1 MSQLLTPPGITIPY
15 VPADIFLHHT
25 TLKPRPKLILLGDSI
40 TEQGSSSIHGWVNS
54 LTIHYN
60 RRVDVINRGL
70 GGYNTHWGLAV
81 LPLILEELI
90 GPSTAAQQVD
100 NHTISNNNDDVGGQ
114 CQKQEEEVQ
123 QQQQQQQEFPQYT
136 FVIAYGANDSCLLN
150 GPHSRHHV
158 TINNYSNNLQH
169 MIQMIR
175 TWKSNKMIVSMTTTT
190 TMVVLMT
197 PPPCDT
203 NIQYPSR
210 DNENS
215 TRLYAETCV
224 LVGKNLGVPVV
235 DLWNGMQQQQQQQQQ
250 QQLPSQPSLSSLGQE
265 EYLSDGL
272 HLTPMGNYR
281 VYELLLNVLEAEEEE
296 SGVFVGLTIPNL
308 PRSYPDHTMVNA
320 THPQQTFGVV
330 TTHVV

>member
-1 MSQLLTPPGITIPY
+1 MSQLLTPPAITIPY

-25 TLKPRPKLILLGDSI
+25 TLKPRPKLILIGDSI
-40 TEQGSSSIHGWVNS
+40 TEQGSSSIHGWANS

-60 RRVDVINRGL
+60 RRMDVMNRGL
-70 GGYNTHWGLAV
+70 GGYNTHWGLSV
-81 LPLILEELI
+81 LPLILEEIL
-90 GPSTAAQQVD
+90 GPSMTQQVD
-100 NHTISNNNDDVGGQ
+100 EHTSNNNNGVGQ
-114 CQKQEEEVQ
+114 CKTQEEVVKQ
-123 QQQQQQQEFPQYT
+123 QDIPQYT

-158 TINNYSNNLQH
+158 TVNNYSNNLQR

-175 TWKSNKMIVSMTTTT
+175 TWNSNKTTISS

-203 NIQYPSR
+203 IVQYPSR

-215 TRLYAETCV
+215 TSLYAETCV
-224 LVGKNLGVPVV
+224 LVGMKMGVPVV

-250 QQLPSQPSLSSLGQE
+250 QLPTAPVSSLWQG

-272 HLTPMGNYR
+272 HLTTMGNHR
-281 VYELLLNVLEAEEEE
+281 VYELLLKVLEEIDDGIDKVAKE
-296 SGVFVGLTIPNL
+296 GRGGFLGLTITNL

-330 TTHVV
+330 TTHEV

>member
-1 MSQLLTPPGITIPY
+1 M
-15 VPADIFLHHT
+15 
-25 TLKPRPKLILLGDSI
+25 
-40 TEQGSSSIHGWVNS
+40 
-54 LTIHYN
+54 
-60 RRVDVINRGL
+60 DVINRGL

-81 LPLILEELI
+81 LPLILEELL
-90 GPSTAAQQVD
+90 GPSISAQQVD

-114 CQKQEEEVQ
+114 CQQQEEEVQ
-123 QQQQQQQEFPQYT
+123 QQQQQQQQQEIPQYT

-158 TINNYSNNLQH
+158 TINNYSNNLQR

-175 TWKSNKMIVSMTTTT
+175 TWKSNKMIVSTTTK
-190 TMVVLMT
+190 VVLMT

-235 DLWNGMQQQQQQQQQ
+235 DLWNGMQQQQQRQQQQQ
-250 QQLPSQPSLSSLGQE
+250 QQLPSQPTLSSFWQE

-281 VYELLLNVLEAEEEE
+281 VYELLLNVLEAGEE
-296 SGVFVGLTIPNL
+296 SGVFLGLTIPNL

-330 TTHVV
+330 NNTCGAI

>member
-1 MSQLLTPPGITIPY
+1 
-15 VPADIFLHHT
+15 
-25 TLKPRPKLILLGDSI
+25 
-40 TEQGSSSIHGWVNS
+40 
-54 LTIHYN
+54 
-60 RRVDVINRGL
+60 
-70 GGYNTHWGLAV
+70 
-81 LPLILEELI
+81 
-90 GPSTAAQQVD
+90 
-100 NHTISNNNDDVGGQ
+100 
-114 CQKQEEEVQ
+114 
-123 QQQQQQQEFPQYT
+123 
-136 FVIAYGANDSCLLN
+136 
-150 GPHSRHHV
+150 
-158 TINNYSNNLQH
+158 
-169 MIQMIR
+169 
-175 TWKSNKMIVSMTTTT
+175 MIVSTTTK
-190 TMVVLMT
+190 VVLMT

-250 QQLPSQPSLSSLGQE
+250 QQLPSQPSLSSLGQV

-296 SGVFVGLTIPNL
+296 SGVFLGLTIPNL

>member
-1 MSQLLTPPGITIPY
+1 MSNLRTPPAITIPY
-15 VPADIFLHHT
+15 VPSNIFLHHT
-25 TLKPRPKLILLGDSI
+25 TLEPRPKLILLGDSI
-40 TEQGSSSIHGWVNS
+40 TEQGSSSNHGWATS

-60 RRVDVINRGL
+60 RRMDVLNRGL

-81 LPLILEELI
+81 LPLILEEIL
-90 GPSTAAQQVD
+90 GPSSTAEQEVD
-100 NHTISNNNDDVGGQ
+100 EHTANNNNDVGQ

-123 QQQQQQQEFPQYT
+123 KQDIIPQYT
-136 FVIAYGANDSCLLN
+136 FIIAYGANDSCLRD

-158 TINNYSNNLQH
+158 PINDYSNNLQR
-169 MIQMIR
+169 MIQMIQ
-175 TWKSNKMIVSMTTTT
+175 TWNSSKTTTTT

-203 NIQYPSR
+203 SIQYPSR

-224 LVGKNLGVPVV
+224 LVGKKNHVPVV

-250 QQLPSQPSLSSLGQE
+250 LPSQLSSSLSLLWQE

-281 VYELLLNVLEAEEEE
+281 VYELLLQVLEEDDVDR
-296 SGVFVGLTIPNL
+296 GFLGFTIPNL

-320 THPQQTFGVV
+320 THLVEVV
-330 TTHVV
+330 NNNT